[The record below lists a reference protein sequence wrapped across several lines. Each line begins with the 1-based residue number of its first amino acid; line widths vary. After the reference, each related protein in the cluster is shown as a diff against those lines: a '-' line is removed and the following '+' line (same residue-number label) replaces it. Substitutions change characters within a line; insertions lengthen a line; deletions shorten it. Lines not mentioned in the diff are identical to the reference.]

1 MQSFKGKIMFKIVVI
16 LFSLFLISC
25 AQLQQKETEKKVARK
40 HLSPEQIKELNDK
53 TLHAVSKRLEEL
65 SIAASTSG
73 PDKVRFLAN
82 DMYLKAS
89 AAMMEGD
96 FNTANIIF
104 THLVKLIPKDKFI
117 KKKYAISLIRT
128 GELTKSKEFLQEI
141 IGKGKSFDEN
151 VALVLAGVYSSLG
164 EVKQSQAL
172 YKKIIVKNPK
182 SHDACIFL
190 SKSYGMEK
198 KQTQAIKTLKSC
210 FKKNTKEALYPYYIG
225 KAYVNKGQ
233 LKTARKYFKQAVN
246 IDPEFS
252 QATLALGLLNE
263 EEQKYKEAI
272 SIYKNHLKKSP
283 NDTMILSRLVQ
294 LLFTNEKFEEV
305 IPYAERLADYDP
317 DNLNLK
323 VKLGILYAD
332 VKEFRKAI
340 GVFKDLLKVA
350 PGNDKLLYYVG
361 AIYQE
366 TKSYE
371 EAISYFGQI
380 NPESGLYHDSS
391 LQVANMLNTL
401 AQVEFFEQG
410 KDKAVQKKFVSY
422 VDAKLKELPK
432 LKVDFSVIKAVF
444 FENINKNEKAI
455 GILETVK
462 DDSEFSSNHLYHLA
476 SLYEKT
482 GNHDQSIDIM
492 LSIVKLD
499 PKDAHAW
506 NFIGYS
512 LIERGEEMD
521 KAYEYI
527 NKAIELQPEDGYIRD
542 SLGWYYYK
550 IGKIEKSLAELKKA
564 VEVVPDDM
572 SIQKHLAIVYTSL
585 KNFNK
590 AKLHLK
596 KAIALTRIEAE
607 KKELGEFLKS
617 LESNRVPAS
626 FLEK

>member
-1 MQSFKGKIMFKIVVI
+1 MFKIVVI

-25 AQLQQKETEKKVARK
+25 AQLQQKDSEKKVARK
-40 HLSPEQIKELNDK
+40 HLTPEQIKELNEK
-53 TLHAVSKRLEEL
+53 TLQAVSKRLEEL
-65 SIAASTSG
+65 SIAAKASG

-104 THLVKLIPKDKFI
+104 THLVKLIPEDKFI
-117 KKKYAISLIRT
+117 KKKYAVSLIRT

-164 EVKQSQAL
+164 EVKQSQSL
-172 YKKIIVKNPK
+172 YRKIISKNPK

-210 FKKNTKEALYPYYIG
+210 FKKNPKEALYPYYIG
-225 KAYVNKGQ
+225 KVYVNKGQ
-233 LKTARKYFKQAVN
+233 LKTARKYFKQVVKV
-246 IDPEFS
+246 DPEFS

-332 VKEFRKAI
+332 LKEFRKAI

-350 PGNDKLLYYVG
+350 PGNDKLLYYIG

-371 EAISYFGQI
+371 EAITYFGQI

-401 AQVEFFEQG
+401 AQVEFFEEG

-422 VDAKLKELPK
+422 VDSKLKELPK
-432 LKVDFSVIKAVF
+432 LKVDFSVIKAVY

-462 DDSEFSSNHLYHLA
+462 DDAEFSSNHLYHLA

-550 IGKIEKSLAELKKA
+550 IGKVEKSLAELKKA
-564 VEVVPDDM
+564 VKVVPDDM

-596 KAIALTRIEAE
+596 KAIALTKIEAE